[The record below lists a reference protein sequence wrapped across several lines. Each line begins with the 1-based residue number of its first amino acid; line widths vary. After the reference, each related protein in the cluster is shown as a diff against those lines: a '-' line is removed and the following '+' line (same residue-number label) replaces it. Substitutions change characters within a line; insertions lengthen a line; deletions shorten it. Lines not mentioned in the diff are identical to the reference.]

1 MILIKDKPF
10 VASFRNFLSGIEC
23 EEILSTSLSFS
34 RSRGSDPI
42 TAQGNIVKERTSS
55 TARPD
60 QKWENRIK
68 NKIYD
73 KIKFRFENNPFSI
86 DHLENLQMQLYEYHQ
101 EYKPHFDF
109 FNSNESVTIKNDRIA
124 TAIIYLNEGFSGG
137 ETWFPRLNLTVKP
150 EIGKMLY
157 FEYKYSRD
165 INELT
170 EHAGC
175 PVLDGEKFIITSWI
189 RESVLK

>member
-1 MILIKDKPF
+1 MILIKDQPF
-10 VASFRNFLSGIEC
+10 VASFRNFLSEHEC
-23 EEILSTSLSFS
+23 QEILSTSLNFS

-42 TAQGNIVKERTSS
+42 TAQGHIVKERTSS

-60 QKWENRIK
+60 QHWENKIK
-68 NKIYD
+68 TKIYD
-73 KIKFRFENNPFSI
+73 KIKFRFENHSFSV
-86 DHLENLQMQLYEYHQ
+86 DHLENLQMQLYEHHQ

-109 FNSNESVTIKNDRIA
+109 FNSDESTITENDRIA
-124 TAIIYLNEGFSGG
+124 TAIIYLNEEFSGG
-137 ETWFPRLNLTVKP
+137 ETWFPRLDITIKP
-150 EIGKMLY
+150 ETGKMLY

-165 INELT
+165 INTLT

-189 RESVLK
+189 RESVLI